1 MLKNKNDSRI
11 IKSDH
16 SFNIYGGG
24 NVYLDGE
31 FKEGSLILVSNVFGE
46 EDDSEKTYR
55 LSKEETKRL
64 FEKISFEEFVELC
77 RAKRLEG
84 LEKYLHDNGIQYDS
98 FTF

>member
-46 EDDSEKTYR
+46 EYDSEKNRESYSSYK
-55 LSKEETKRL
+55 LIFS
-64 FEKISFEEFVELC
+64 
-77 RAKRLEG
+77 
-84 LEKYLHDNGIQYDS
+84 
-98 FTF
+98 